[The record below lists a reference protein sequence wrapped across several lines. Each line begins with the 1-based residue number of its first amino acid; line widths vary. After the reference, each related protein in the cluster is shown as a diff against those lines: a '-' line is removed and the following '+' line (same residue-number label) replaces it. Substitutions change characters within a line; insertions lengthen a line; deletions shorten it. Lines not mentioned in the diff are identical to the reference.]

1 MKLKRQLLSADG
13 DTLKINKERR
23 IQISAQLAAI
33 LANMQDAK
41 KRDEFIKALS
51 YLTKQEQ
58 DVLKQRLDAA
68 PSDLDR
74 WMILSDIVKTI
85 QGSQGYEVMENAEQA
100 EAKRKKQMI
109 AFSILAILVGS
120 GLIYLIIK
128 RA

>member
-85 QGSQGYEVMENAEQA
+85 QGSQGYELMENAEQA